1 MEPTMP
7 NWVGP
12 LLALIVLV
20 GFISFAFRQG
30 MKVTP
35 DKDNPD
41 NWHSGG
47 GGQSTGDG
55 SHHGG
60 DGHF

>member
-1 MEPTMP
+1 MEPTIP
-7 NWVGP
+7 NWVGL

-20 GFISFAFRQG
+20 GFISFAL
-30 MKVTP
+30 TP

-41 NWHSGG
+41 NLHSGG

>member
-7 NWVGP
+7 NWVGL

-20 GFISFAFRQG
+20 GFISFAL
-30 MKVTP
+30 TP

-41 NWHSGG
+41 NLHSGG

>member
-12 LLALIVLV
+12 LLALVVLI
-20 GFISFAFRQG
+20 GFIGFAFRQG
-30 MKVTP
+30 LKVTP
-35 DKDNPD
+35 DKDNLD
-41 NWHSGG
+41 NQYSDGP
-47 GGQSTGDG
+47 SGDG
-55 SHHGG
+55 SHHGV